1 MSEITREMLEAFS
14 GAFQS
19 SAKNQVA
26 KNAVVKSGLSAAAE
40 NLQEQIDN
48 PMTFSIEIE
57 TGKITNQKQSGRCWL
72 FAALN
77 CMRFEVMKKLNLE
90 TFELSQNYQ
99 MFWDKLEKANFY
111 LDSVIATADEAR
123 DSRLIAHLLSSPEGD
138 GGQWDMYCAIADKY
152 GCVPKY
158 AMPETFQSSQ
168 TGMMVKLITLKLRED
183 AKLLR
188 AAVKEGKDAGAMK
201 TEMLGEIY
209 RILVVSLGEP
219 PKTFT
224 FEYRDKDKNFHRD
237 ADITPRV
244 FYEKYVG
251 LALSDYVSIINAPT
265 ADKPYYKTFTVE
277 YLGNVVGGR
286 PVKYLNLPAGDMR
299 ELAIKQMS
307 DGEPVWFGCDVGQML
322 LREQGIMGMN
332 TFDYENLLDVKFGL
346 DKAGRWRRRWRGRGR
361 QQRHARSS
369 GSLRPGTRYREESV
383 REHAAGAI
391 VFPNSGSSRSMKRCR
406 SWSSL
411 PSGSRNS
418 RNSSARIRSRP
429 RSSAG
434 SRKCCG
440 AKPSNCNSRCSS

>member
-77 CMRFEVMKKLNLE
+77 CMRFAVMKKLNLE

-99 MFWDKLEKANFY
+99 MFWDKLEKANLF
-111 LDSVIATADEAR
+111 LDSVIATAGEAR

-138 GGQWDMYCAIADKY
+138 GGQWDMYCATADKY

-188 AAVKEGKDAGAMK
+188 AAVKEGKDTEAMK

-224 FEYRDKDKNFHRD
+224 FECRDKDKNFHRD
-237 ADITPRV
+237 ADITPRA

-277 YLGNVVGGR
+277 FLGNVVGGR
-286 PVKYLNLPAGDMR
+286 PVKYLNLPADDMR
-299 ELAIKQMS
+299 ALAIKQMS

-322 LREQGIMGMN
+322 LREQGIMGMK

-346 DKAGRWRRRWRGRGR
+346 DKAARLDYGESVMTHAMVFLGVNLVDGKPNRWKVENSWGDKSGQEGYYIMTDEWFGEYNYQVVVNRKYLTAEQNAMFDQAPIALKPWDPM
-361 QQRHARSS
+361 
-369 GSLRPGTRYREESV
+369 GSL
-383 REHAAGAI
+383 A
-391 VFPNSGSSRSMKRCR
+391 
-406 SWSSL
+406 
-411 PSGSRNS
+411 
-418 RNSSARIRSRP
+418 
-429 RSSAG
+429 
-434 SRKCCG
+434 
-440 AKPSNCNSRCSS
+440 